1 MDNLRSKSHLY
12 NVIRAIRVV
21 SFGPVSDFYVE
32 YKCKIHSQKK
42 MIEFNFIDHVA
53 TKNTICDYQIIQVF
67 YRLIAIILR
76 SNT

>member
-42 MIEFNFIDHVA
+42 NDRIQFYCSCY
-53 TKNTICDYQIIQVF
+53 NTDYH
-67 YRLIAIILR
+67 L
-76 SNT
+76 